1 MECLTWIFSFD
12 IFLYHYF
19 ISFSRLTHLGVNIQA
34 TVVLNKN
41 RLPKC
46 TSTVDKQLQKRNLVI
61 LNSTRHTYQKTVWLM
76 LLLRMT
82 VGGGLPFSE
91 SCQPKR
97 FVWCWNK
104 VERTYIQEQQPN
116 QFHCYNQNM
125 GFVNRMDQNVAKYRI
140 GIEMRKWW
148 WFPFAWVVGVAL
160 QGAWVLHCI
169 N

>member
-1 MECLTWIFSFD
+1 
-12 IFLYHYF
+12 
-19 ISFSRLTHLGVNIQA
+19 
-34 TVVLNKN
+34 
-41 RLPKC
+41 
-46 TSTVDKQLQKRNLVI
+46 
-61 LNSTRHTYQKTVWLM
+61 M
-76 LLLRMT
+76 LLLGMT

-140 GIEMRKWW
+140 GVELRK
-148 WFPFAWVVGVAL
+148 
-160 QGAWVLHCI
+160 
-169 N
+169 